1 LAQGCKILVKNIIII
16 CENSPIGKNS
26 ALESIRMGAGIS
38 AVGDLNSV
46 KIVFTGDSVLILSK
60 KYNPK
65 VVNMDENSNIF
76 RMLDLADIEVFALDI
91 AMKNLAIQEADLL
104 EYDNI
109 HIINVKELSEIML
122 EADAIYN
129 Y

>member
-1 LAQGCKILVKNIIII
+1 LARGCKILVENIILI
-16 CENSPIGKNS
+16 CDNSPIGNNS

-38 AVGDLNSV
+38 AIGDLNSV
-46 KIVFTGDSVLILSK
+46 KIVFIGDSVLLLSK
-60 KYNPK
+60 NYNPK
-65 VVNMDENSNIF
+65 AVYMDDNSNIF
-76 RMLDLADIEVFALDI
+76 RMLELADIDVYALDI
-91 AMKNLAIQEADLL
+91 AMKNLALEETDLL

-109 HIINVKELSEIML
+109 HVINVKELSEIIL

>member
-1 LAQGCKILVKNIIII
+1 MARGRKILVQNIIII
-16 CENSPIGKNS
+16 CEDSPIGKNS
-26 ALESIRMGAGIS
+26 ALESIRMGSGIS

-46 KIVFTGDSVLILSK
+46 KIVFIGDSVLILSK
-60 KYNPK
+60 NYNPK

-76 RMLDLADIEVFALDI
+76 RMLDLADIDVYALDV
-91 AMKNLAIQEADLL
+91 AMKNLAIEEKDLL

-109 HIINVKELSEIML
+109 HVINVKELSEIIL

>member
-1 LAQGCKILVKNIIII
+1 LVRGCKILVQNIIII

-46 KIVFTGDSVLILSK
+46 KIVFIGDSVLILSK
-60 KYNPK
+60 NYNPK
-65 VVNMDENSNIF
+65 AVSMDENSNIF
-76 RMLDLADIEVFALDI
+76 RMLELADIEVYVLDN
-91 AMKNLAIQEADLL
+91 AMKNLAMGEADLL
-104 EYDNI
+104 DYDNI
-109 HIINVKELSEIML
+109 HVINVKELAEIIL

>member
-1 LAQGCKILVKNIIII
+1 MAQGCKILVKNIIII

-46 KIVFTGDSVLILSK
+46 KIVFIGDSALILSK

-65 VVNMDENSNIF
+65 AVNMDENSNIF
-76 RMLDLADIEVFALDI
+76 KMLDLADIDVYALDI
-91 AMKNLAIQEADLL
+91 AMKNLAIEETDLL
-104 EYDNI
+104 EYENI
-109 HIINVKELSEIML
+109 HIINVKELSEIIL

>member
-1 LAQGCKILVKNIIII
+1 MAQGCKILVKNIIII

-65 VVNMDENSNIF
+65 AVNMDENSNIF
-76 RMLDLADIEVFALDI
+76 KMLDLADIDVYALDI
-91 AMKNLAIQEADLL
+91 AMKNLAIEETDLL

-109 HIINVKELSEIML
+109 HVINVKELSEIML

>member
-1 LAQGCKILVKNIIII
+1 MVRGRKIVVKNIIII
-16 CENSPIGKNS
+16 CQDSPIGKNS

-46 KIVFTGDSVLILSK
+46 KIVFIDDSVLILSK
-60 KYNPK
+60 KFNPK
-65 VVNMDENSNIF
+65 AVNLDENSNIF
-76 RMLDLADIEVFALDI
+76 RMLDLADIDVYALDE
-91 AMKNLAIQEADLL
+91 AMRNLSIEESDLL

-109 HIINVKELSEIML
+109 HVINVKELSEIIL
-122 EADAIYN
+122 EADIIYN